1 MVTHAD
7 EWFDVVVVGAGV
19 SGIGAAHHLRAEL
32 PDLSFTVLEARDA
45 IGGTWDLFRYP
56 GVRSDS
62 DVQTYAYAWKPWT
75 GDDTVADGAAIL
87 RYLDDALEEQDL
99 RRHVRFGQRVRRIE
113 WSSTESCWTLDV
125 EHLATGDVV
134 RFRCWWIVAG
144 TGYYRYDSGH
154 LPEFP
159 GVDRFAGA
167 YFHAQ
172 QWPDDLD
179 VDGARLVV
187 VGSGATAATLVPALA
202 DAGAHVTMLQRSPS
216 YYVSLPTQDPIA
228 DALHRHLAPARA
240 LEWTRRKNQ
249 ATQALFYRLCR
260 WFPGPMRRVLIGDAT
275 RRLPDGYDVA
285 THFTPAYAPWD
296 QRMCI
301 VPGGDLFR
309 TISSGRADVVTGVID
324 TFTER
329 GIRLASGEE
338 IEADVVVAATGL
350 EVLALGDMQVAVD
363 GEVLAAGERV
373 VYKSVML
380 SDVPNFA
387 YVFGYSNASWT
398 LKVDLASAWICR
410 VIAHMRR
417 TGATKAVVAPD
428 DPAMPTRS
436 MLDLAAGYLTRAADR
451 IPRQGTGIWSVPK
464 SYRADAR
471 RLLRDPID
479 DGVVQFSRAATPA
492 RDITPPD
499 HPLTAVP

>member
-1 MVTHAD
+1 
-7 EWFDVVVVGAGV
+7 
-19 SGIGAAHHLRAEL
+19 
-32 PDLSFTVLEARDA
+32 
-45 IGGTWDLFRYP
+45 
-56 GVRSDS
+56 
-62 DVQTYAYAWKPWT
+62 
-75 GDDTVADGAAIL
+75 
-87 RYLDDALEEQDL
+87 
-99 RRHVRFGQRVRRIE
+99 
-113 WSSTESCWTLDV
+113 
-125 EHLATGDVV
+125 
-134 RFRCWWIVAG
+134 
-144 TGYYRYDSGH
+144 
-154 LPEFP
+154 
-159 GVDRFAGA
+159 
-167 YFHAQ
+167 
-172 QWPDDLD
+172 
-179 VDGARLVV
+179 
-187 VGSGATAATLVPALA
+187 
-202 DAGAHVTMLQRSPS
+202 
-216 YYVSLPTQDPIA
+216 
-228 DALHRHLAPARA
+228 
-240 LEWTRRKNQ
+240 
-249 ATQALFYRLCR
+249 
-260 WFPGPMRRVLIGDAT
+260 
-275 RRLPDGYDVA
+275 
-285 THFTPAYAPWD
+285 
-296 QRMCI
+296 MCI

-329 GIRLASGEE
+329 GIRLVSGEE

-479 DGVVQFSRAATPA
+479 DGVVQFSRARRPRATSL
-492 RDITPPD
+492 RRTT
-499 HPLTAVP
+499 H